1 MFGPTQTE
9 RPILI
14 IDGLNIFLRHYLVNQ
29 EINLR
34 SQPVGG
40 VVGFMKSVD
49 YLVGT
54 FCPSR
59 IYVVWENGGPSSRRR
74 HISQDYKANRT
85 KMKEIKKIQQGKENI
100 RDVLALDDETRI
112 QQITMLTAL
121 LKSTPV
127 CQIYVPDTECDDI
140 IAYLAQDKFRT
151 STSKRIIVSNDKD
164 FYQLLHEQL
173 INIYDPATR
182 KIIDR
187 NEVLNKFGISAR
199 NFCLAKTIAGDN
211 SDNVEGVLGAG
222 FKTIAKRFPKMASQE
237 EDIDI
242 SNLLTEAKMANV
254 GRKKP
259 IAIYENVIQS
269 EKLIRRNWDLMYL
282 NSSNL
287 SASQINKVNY
297 IVDNHEPRM
306 DKLSLI
312 KTVIECGINTAF
324 DYDRFCSQMRNFVR

>member
-1 MFGPTQTE
+1 MSQAAQE
-9 RPILI
+9 RPIII
-14 IDGLNIFLRHYLVNQ
+14 IDGFNIFIRSYMVNQ

-59 IYVVWENGGPSSRRR
+59 VYVVWENGGPSSRRR
-74 HISQDYKANRT
+74 HISPEYKANRA
-85 KMKEIKKIQQGKENI
+85 KMKEVKKIQQGKENM

-127 CQIYVPDTECDDI
+127 CQVYVPDTECDDI
-140 IAYLAQDKFRT
+140 VAYLAQDKFRT

-164 FYQLLHEQL
+164 FYQLLHDPL
-173 INIYDPATR
+173 INIYDPSTR
-182 KIIDR
+182 KIIDG

-211 SDNVEGVLGAG
+211 SDNVEGVIGAG
-222 FKTIAKRFPKMASQE
+222 FKTIAKRFPKMASVD

-242 SNLLTEAKMANV
+242 SNILTEARTANI
-254 GRKKP
+254 GKKKP
-259 IAIYENVIQS
+259 IAVYENVVQA

-282 NSSNL
+282 NTSNL
-287 SASQINKVNY
+287 SASQINKINY

-312 KTVIECGINTAF
+312 KTVMECGINTAF